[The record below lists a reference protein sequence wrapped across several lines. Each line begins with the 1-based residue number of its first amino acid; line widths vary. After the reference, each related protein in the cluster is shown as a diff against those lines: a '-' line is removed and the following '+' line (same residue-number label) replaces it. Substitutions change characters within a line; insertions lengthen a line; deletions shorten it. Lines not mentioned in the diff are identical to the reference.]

1 MRRFLRFFFVMIVMV
16 LGAVDVQ
23 AEATRYCLFQS
34 ETDNSTGNNGD
45 KAIVGATLYKSV
57 KHNKATW
64 TPVESTANE
73 GNFQLFPYPESERQD
88 HLNDVNDNGWYK
100 VAESFTYYQ
109 KVNGEWIAL
118 DEKPNVNSWEISTYD
133 SFDAISP
140 YESKSYV
147 VIPGTIVG
155 YYNTTLQRDVV
166 EWVEESYSDGRWE
179 ELVAL
184 YEAGHDMSAETPET
198 EGKYATVGG
207 RTYTKENGEWKSD
220 AVAVETSWDESTGT
234 LTVGTDETKT
244 VAELMQDYDI
254 TTDDVLT
261 VNFPDGSTYDKVSGT
276 LTPASNNTSNM
287 QQQLEDARFTVSSIS
302 LGKYVSIVDGKTVLT
317 IPADEQGDV
326 VTNDPSTSSKLT
338 QAEKAALAA
347 ATDLVVI
354 GNLSDTDW
362 DGLNSK
368 LENVTT
374 LDLRDAKISQNC
386 KLAGKFTTN
395 LVNLTLPSDPQYT
408 SVPVKFAYKAD
419 NLANVTFPNQITEIK
434 SEAFF
439 QCGALRSISLPQN
452 LATIGESAFY
462 RTGLTE
468 LILPGSLR
476 NVGKAAFFNCADLEN
491 VEMEMLS
498 GACTFEGDPTESE
511 SGVFGSCFQLKH
523 ITLSEGVT
531 NISNHMFDKCSMLE
545 SIRIPSTCKTIGDNA
560 FNICTSL
567 HSLVIP
573 EGVEQLGMNVFENSG
588 LSDIYVMATEAGKV
602 PKIYSMS
609 NTWGNNGTFLNTN
622 GEGGS
627 QDPSQRHRTDMETS
641 NPDEKTILTWY
652 QEEQSNGQ
660 LGLGGGNCLIRLHY
674 PENMRYFYDG
684 WENPKDHSNDWLKVL
699 DPLSPELVAAKTA
712 AGTGNYI
719 STAYAIG
726 TNDGNYRP
734 FGNDVVGYWPLRTD
748 FSMRLQ
754 AGYPL
759 NYGDTEPSSL
769 GWRQL
774 PLQTTTK
781 PTDYIFSKEYDD
793 TWYTMCFPW
802 DMEDN
807 QLFSAFNQ
815 KLEITEFVGAEV
827 LDVTTDADRAAN
839 KESFNLIFHFDQV
852 ANTYYMTKNHLKDG
866 LEYERVEDY
875 NVPDPTF
882 NPEGKPTTRV
892 QTITIA
898 GNNVQKKYY
907 TYRRVS
913 GSEGPEYVYWP
924 YGLPDDKSQ
933 YSAAQKDMTD
943 RYLSILHLMVFAGHP
958 YMIHP
963 SIGAN
968 PINPPVKCT
977 IVGVTKLSTNN
988 AELAQLADD
997 NKVTKP
1003 TTTDGKHYHNPGV
1016 TPFKYGGNYTFI
1028 GNIDEYP
1035 AEATLAQKR
1044 KYMTTD
1050 ENPYAYFLAVDPSSS
1065 VNITDTSNPKYYPKY
1080 YRKSHANETQPSWS
1094 QYSAIIRP
1102 DATALEEIEKY
1113 MVLSTNSGSGAKGVD
1128 VQFGSWE
1135 VVNPTEIRQIIEDA
1149 EEKGQEVKE
1158 INLNVV
1164 FNINGQVVRQGT
1176 TSVEGL
1182 PKGMYIVNGKKYM
1195 VK

>member
-1 MRRFLRFFFVMIVMV
+1 MRQFLRFFFVMIVMV
-16 LGAVDVQ
+16 LGALNVQ
-23 AEATRYCLFQS
+23 AQGTRYCLFQS
-34 ETDNSTGNNGD
+34 ETDNSIGNSGD
-45 KAIVGATLYKSV
+45 HAIVGATLYKSV
-57 KHNKATW
+57 KYNKATW
-64 TPVESTANE
+64 TPVDSTENG
-73 GNFQLFPYPESERQD
+73 GNFQLFSYPESERQD
-88 HLNDVNDNGWYK
+88 HLNEAQDNGWYK
-100 VAESFTYYQ
+100 VADSFTYYQ
-109 KVNGEWIAL
+109 KIDGNWTEIG
-118 DEKPNVNSWEISTYD
+118 DKPSGDYGTYD
-133 SFDAISP
+133 SLTVVPSWEWRNYVAIAGP
-140 YESKSYV
+140 
-147 VIPGTIVG
+147 IVG
-155 YYNTTLQRDVV
+155 YYNTTVQYDVI
-166 EWVEESYSDGRWE
+166 EWVEESYNDGDWK
-179 ELVAL
+179 ELATL

-207 RTYTKENGEWKSD
+207 HTYVKEEGQWKSD
-220 AVAVETSWDESTGT
+220 VVIATSWDETTGT

-244 VAELMQDYDI
+244 VAELMEDYDI

-261 VNFPDGSTYDKVSGT
+261 VNFPDGSVYDKVTGT
-276 LTPASNNTSNM
+276 FTPASNNTSNL
-287 QQQLEDARFTVSSIS
+287 QQQLEDAGFTITSIS

-317 IPADEQGDV
+317 IPADEVGDV
-326 VTNDPSTSSKLT
+326 VTGTPSTSTKLT
-338 QAEKAALAA
+338 QAEKNALAA
-347 ATDLVVI
+347 ATHLVVI
-354 GNLSDTDW
+354 GNLSDNDW
-362 DGLNSK
+362 NGLNTN
-368 LENVTT
+368 LDNVST
-374 LDLRDAKISQNC
+374 LDLQNAMISQNC
-386 KLAGKFTTN
+386 KLNGKFSDN

-408 SVPVKFAYKAD
+408 CVPVQFAYKAD
-419 NLANVTFPNQITEIK
+419 NLENVVFPDQITEIK
-434 SEAFF
+434 PEAFF
-439 QCGALRSISLPQN
+439 QCQALKTVTLPQN

-468 LILPGSLR
+468 LVLPGSLR
-476 NVGKAAFFNCADLEN
+476 SVGKAAFFNCADLEN

-498 GACTFEGDPTESE
+498 GDCTFESDPTESE

-523 ITLSEGVT
+523 ITLSEKVT
-531 NISNHMFDKCSMLE
+531 NISAYMFDKCSMLE
-545 SIRIPSTCKTIGDNA
+545 SIRIPSTCKTIGNNA

-588 LSDIYVMATEAGKV
+588 LADIYVMATEESKV
-602 PKIYSMS
+602 PKIYSMG

-627 QDPSQRHRTDMETS
+627 LDPSDIHRDDMAN

-684 WENPKDHSNDWLKVL
+684 WENPLDGSTDWLQAI
-699 DPLSPELVAAKTA
+699 DPISAELAAAKTA

-719 STAYAIG
+719 STAYAEG
-726 TNDGNYRP
+726 TTENDYRP
-734 FGNDVVGYWPLRTD
+734 FGNNEVGYWPIRTD

-759 NYGDTEPSSL
+759 NYGETEPSSL

-781 PTDYIFSKEYDD
+781 PDDYIFSKEYDD

-827 LDVTTDADRAAN
+827 LDVTTEADRAEN

-852 ANTYYMTKNHLKDG
+852 AKTYYMTKNHLEDG

-875 NVPDPTF
+875 AGVDTNLNPD
-882 NPEGKPTTRV
+882 GKPTTRV
-892 QTITIA
+892 QTITIG
-898 GNNVQKKYY
+898 GNNVEKKYY
-907 TYRRVS
+907 TYHRVS

-924 YGLPDDKSQ
+924 YGLPDDKND
-933 YSAAQKDMTD
+933 YTAAQKEMTD

-977 IVGVTKLSTNN
+977 IVGVTKLSTDNT
-988 AELAQLADD
+988 ELAQLADD

-1003 TTTDGKHYHNPGV
+1003 ATTDGKAYHNPGNSL
-1016 TPFKYGGNYTFI
+1016 FKYGGNYTFI

-1035 AEATLAQKR
+1035 ADATLAQKR
-1044 KYMTTD
+1044 KYMTSED
-1050 ENPYAYFLAVDPSSS
+1050 NPYAYFLAVDPSSS
-1065 VNITDTSNPKYYPKY
+1065 VNDTDTSNPKYYPKY
-1080 YRKSHANETQPSWS
+1080 YRKSHANESQPSWS

-1102 DATALEEIEKY
+1102 DATALEEIEQY
-1113 MVLSTNSGSGAKGVD
+1113 MVLNTNAGGGASAKGVD
-1128 VQFGSWE
+1128 VEFGAWE
-1135 VVNPTEIRQIIEDA
+1135 VVTPTEIRQIIVDA

-1164 FNINGQVVRQGT
+1164 FNINGQIVRQGT

-1182 PKGMYIVNGKKYM
+1182 PKGMYVVNGKKYM